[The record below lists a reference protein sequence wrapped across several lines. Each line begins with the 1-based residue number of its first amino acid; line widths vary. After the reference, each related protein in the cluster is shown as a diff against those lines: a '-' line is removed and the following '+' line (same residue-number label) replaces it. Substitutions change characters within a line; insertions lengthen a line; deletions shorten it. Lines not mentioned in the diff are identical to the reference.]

1 MVDDWGKNCMQKLRW
16 KVLCHGLDGNHIT
29 SPKNNPKKSGKYLCT
44 CITRYNGFEYR
55 YLRVM
60 EFDVEHQH
68 WHDEGNKSAISSVIL
83 AWADVDMY
91 MGDDF
96 DYEHGIYWKSKVF
109 M

>member
-1 MVDDWGKNCMQKLRW
+1 
-16 KVLCHGLDGNHIT
+16 
-29 SPKNNPKKSGKYLCT
+29 
-44 CITRYNGFEYR
+44 
-55 YLRVM
+55 M

-96 DYEHGIYWKSKVF
+96 DYEHGVVYEKGLL
-109 M
+109 